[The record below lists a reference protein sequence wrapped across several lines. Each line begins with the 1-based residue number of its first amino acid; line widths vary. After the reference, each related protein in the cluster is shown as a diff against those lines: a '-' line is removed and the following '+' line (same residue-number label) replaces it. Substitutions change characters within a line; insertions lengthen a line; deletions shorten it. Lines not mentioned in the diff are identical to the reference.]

1 MQYEINDL
9 KSHIVWINRNFFD
22 LTKKFKIVTNENEKL
37 QQENESLADKLKT
50 SEKGNN
56 DYKQTI
62 EELLQAKNKLL
73 DESTQNFRKAKEVL
87 HLKNQLIC
95 NLEVEIMA
103 LKKSIADNEEGS
115 RRSVAHILSNT
126 AITCAKYRKTIE
138 IFEMEKKDNL
148 VQVQNLLVE
157 NTKIKNKW
165 AAKSK
170 IHQEQLDSLR
180 GEVLSVKDE
189 LAELKQD
196 AKVKDEK
203 ITELKN
209 QLDEKIKMENLLATK
224 VKVKHEELVLLDE
237 RSIMKDKEL
246 ALLLQNI
253 QIKDKQLEKFIQEN
267 ENKEELLYSLR
278 EQVKSLSDDI
288 EDAQQ
293 QITIKNNHIA
303 DIAKKLNAK
312 DENFVRLSE
321 EMDYMNINHQEEL
334 KKKNKEIMRLKSDL
348 KEKRRRTNNIMIE
361 ANEFRRNAIKAD
373 KSNKNLFNQ
382 TVEAR
387 EFLERALEFLNHLTA
402 YIKRK
407 ENHIFS
413 FRRKLSPESTKKIL
427 SWLESCLNSS
437 VAAMSSVADMQ
448 TSTKREM
455 QSCLEAMGWL
465 PKDTESCLEI

>member
-73 DESTQNFRKAKEVL
+73 DESTQNFRKAKEL
-87 HLKNQLIC
+87 FHLKNQLIC

-115 RRSVAHILSNT
+115 RRSVAHILSDT

-138 IFEMEKKDNL
+138 IFEIEKKDNL

-170 IHQEQLDSLR
+170 IHQEQFDSLR
-180 GEVLSVKDE
+180 GEVLSIKDE
-189 LAELKQD
+189 LAELKED

-267 ENKEELLYSLR
+267 ANKEELLYSLQ

-288 EDAQQ
+288 EDTQQ

-312 DENFVRLSE
+312 DDNFVRLSE
-321 EMDYMNINHQEEL
+321 EIDYMNINHQEEL
-334 KKKNKEIMRLKSDL
+334 KKKNKEVMRLKSDL
-348 KEKRRRTNNIMIE
+348 KEKGDE
-361 ANEFRRNAIKAD
+361 
-373 KSNKNLFNQ
+373 
-382 TVEAR
+382 
-387 EFLERALEFLNHLTA
+387 LT
-402 YIKRK
+402 
-407 ENHIFS
+407 
-413 FRRKLSPESTKKIL
+413 
-427 SWLESCLNSS
+427 
-437 VAAMSSVADMQ
+437 MS
-448 TSTKREM
+448 
-455 QSCLEAMGWL
+455 
-465 PKDTESCLEI
+465 

>member
-22 LTKKFKIVTNENEKL
+22 LSKTFKIVTDENEKL

-50 SEKGNN
+50 SEKENN
-56 DYKQTI
+56 SYKQTI

-73 DESTQNFRKAKEVL
+73 DESTQNFQKANEKL
-87 HLKNQLIC
+87 HLKNQLIFK
-95 NLEVEIMA
+95 LEVEIMA

-115 RRSVAHILSNT
+115 RRSVAHILSDT
-126 AITCAKYRKTIE
+126 TITCAKYRKAIE
-138 IFEMEKKDNL
+138 IFETEKKDNL
-148 VQVQNLLVE
+148 VQVQNLVTE
-157 NTKIKNKW
+157 NAKIKDKW
-165 AAKSK
+165 AAKNK
-170 IHQEQLDSLR
+170 IHQEQFDSLR
-180 GEVLSVKDE
+180 GEVLSLKDE
-189 LAELKQD
+189 LAELKDD
-196 AKVKDEK
+196 AKVKDERV
-203 ITELKN
+203 TELEN
-209 QLDEKIKMENLLATK
+209 QLDEKIKIENLLATK
-224 VKVKHEELVLLDE
+224 VKVKHEELVQLEE
-237 RSIMKDKEL
+237 RSNMKDKEL

-253 QIKDKQLEKFIQEN
+253 QIKDKQLEKLIRDN
-267 ENKEELLYSLR
+267 ANKEKLLYTLR
-278 EQVKSLSDDI
+278 EQVTSLSDDI
-288 EDAQQ
+288 EDIQQ

-303 DIAKKLNAK
+303 DITKKLTAK
-312 DENFVRLSE
+312 DDTFVRLSE
-321 EMDYMNINHQEEL
+321 EIDYMNINRQEEL
-334 KKKNKEIMRLKSDL
+334 KKKNKEIKKLKSDL
-348 KEKRRRTNNIMIE
+348 KEKRRRTNNVMIE

-413 FRRKLSPESTKKIL
+413 VRRKLSPGSTKKIL

-448 TSTKREM
+448 SSTKREM

-465 PKDTESCLEI
+465 PEDTESCLEN

>member
-180 GEVLSVKDE
+180 GEVLSIKDE

-303 DIAKKLNAK
+303 DIAKKLNGK

-348 KEKRRRTNNIMIE
+348 KEKRRRTNNVMIE
-361 ANEFRRNAIKAD
+361 ANEFRRNAIEAD